1 MESWNLRTIYHLFR
15 ETVNE
20 FLEDRA
26 PRLGAALAFY
36 TVFSLAPLL
45 IVVITVAGL
54 IFDPETVRS
63 QLMSQFQGLIGAD
76 GADLISTMVAA
87 TREQHQRGIMAT
99 GLGLVALLFGALG
112 VFGQL
117 QDAFNT
123 IWEVQPREDA
133 GIMRLVQR
141 RLLSLTMVLGL
152 SFLLIVS
159 LVLSALLASVSE
171 LMGRIMPGFDILLT
185 VANILLSLGILTV
198 LFALMFKYLPDAEIP
213 WRKIWIGAG
222 MTAVLFLI
230 GQFLIG
236 LYLGNTDV
244 GSAFGAAG
252 SLVILLLW
260 VYYSTQ
266 ILFFGSEF
274 TQVLTNKFGEG
285 AQPGEEAEPVTE
297 EARAQQGMP
306 RREGSRNG
314 EEVEPACEQGEPVA
328 LVEAVS
334 TRLRDQSG
342 PAVNGRQ
349 RDYGSA
355 AALFIF
361 VAGFGA
367 GSLIAREIDKVNRH
381 R

>member
-1 MESWNLRTIYHLFR
+1 
-15 ETVNE
+15 
-20 FLEDRA
+20 
-26 PRLGAALAFY
+26 
-36 TVFSLAPLL
+36 
-45 IVVITVAGL
+45 
-54 IFDPETVRS
+54 
-63 QLMSQFQGLIGAD
+63 
-76 GADLISTMVAA
+76 
-87 TREQHQRGIMAT
+87 
-99 GLGLVALLFGALG
+99 
-112 VFGQL
+112 
-117 QDAFNT
+117 
-123 IWEVQPREDA
+123 
-133 GIMRLVQR
+133 
-141 RLLSLTMVLGL
+141 
-152 SFLLIVS
+152 
-159 LVLSALLASVSE
+159 
-171 LMGRIMPGFDILLT
+171 MPGFDILLT
-185 VANILLSLGILTV
+185 VANFLLSLGILTL

-222 MTAVLFLI
+222 MTAVLFII

-285 AQPGEEAEPVTE
+285 AQPREEAEPVTE

-306 RREGSRNG
+306 RRDGSRNG
-314 EEVEPACEQGEPVA
+314 EEIEQVGEQGEPVA

-334 TRLRDQSG
+334 TRLRDPSG
-342 PAVNGRQ
+342 PAINGRQ

-361 VAGFGA
+361 VAGFGV